1 MTTGL
6 GPTSKLKRGS
16 SNGNSLCGGNSP
28 GSREICA
35 TFQRDNLRRHR
46 YSVVLDPEPSSN
58 CQQPR
63 SLIWRIE
70 LVAVRHGHLHR
81 GTRPPRHC
89 PTSRL
94 CIGFP
99 TATSLVLGIYERA
112 TPCRP
117 AMDRSG
123 HPHPDGPHLL
133 IGMARKVC
141 REAYRL
147 CSFFFHVEPVA
158 SWRVV
163 DGGVQ
168 LEPYRNGSC
177 PAWQTFRRRRPWLCM
192 SAMQNHNGR
201 GGEDCAARK

>member
-112 TPCRP
+112 TPFRALAGDQRKRVGLEHPNP
-117 AMDRSG
+117 ATS
-123 HPHPDGPHLL
+123 LTSL
-133 IGMARKVC
+133 KETYLFLV
-141 REAYRL
+141 
-147 CSFFFHVEPVA
+147 
-158 SWRVV
+158 
-163 DGGVQ
+163 
-168 LEPYRNGSC
+168 
-177 PAWQTFRRRRPWLCM
+177 
-192 SAMQNHNGR
+192 
-201 GGEDCAARK
+201 AARGAKRQP